1 MKHSLSLIITV
12 LTFLVMGCSSS
23 ITVNHDFDSS
33 ANFAALKSFDWLP
46 VPPAA
51 GGSVRAEMERNSL
64 LDKRVKAA
72 VNSQLVTKG
81 YIMDNVNPDFL
92 LSYHTGVE
100 DKISVTDWGYNYARP
115 YWGTSHVDV
124 YQYKQG
130 TLVLDVIEATSK
142 NLIWRGV
149 AQGTLQERATP
160 EEREEKLGQAVTKL
174 LDNFPPTK

>member
-1 MKHSLSLIITV
+1 MKQALLLLIAALTV
-12 LTFLVMGCSSS
+12 LVTGCSSS
-23 ITVNHDFDSS
+23 ITVTHDFDKT

-51 GGSVRAEMERNSL
+51 GGTVKAEMERNSL

-81 YIMDNVNPDFL
+81 YEMNNANPDFL
-92 LSYHTGVE
+92 LIYHTGVE

-130 TLVLDVIEATSK
+130 TLVLDIIEAKSK
-142 NLIWRGV
+142 DLIWRGV
-149 AQGTLQERATP
+149 AQGTIQERATP
-160 EEREEKLGQAVTKL
+160 EEREEKLGLAVGKL
-174 LDNFPPTK
+174 LDNFPPTE